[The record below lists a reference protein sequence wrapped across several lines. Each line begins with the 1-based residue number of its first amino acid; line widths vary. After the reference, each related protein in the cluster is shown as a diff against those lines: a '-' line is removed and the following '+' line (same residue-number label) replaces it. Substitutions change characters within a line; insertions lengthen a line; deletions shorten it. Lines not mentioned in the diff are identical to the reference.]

1 MAVNNYDRHLLIIPE
16 DDAYRDIANG
26 FVGHF
31 AVADKKIRVEK
42 PAGGWLKLRQSFT
55 QDHEKGLR
63 QYPKRHVLM
72 LLDLD
77 GSPNRAQEFT
87 NAISKDIRERVF
99 LLCCR
104 NEAENVKKE
113 LGYGHFEPIG
123 QQMAQSCY
131 DNARD
136 APESP
141 WTCGQLRQNEGEL
154 RRLAEAVC
162 SFLFLS

>member
-1 MAVNNYDRHLLIIPE
+1 
-16 DDAYRDIANG
+16 
-26 FVGHF
+26 
-31 AVADKKIRVEK
+31 
-42 PAGGWLKLRQSFT
+42 
-55 QDHEKGLR
+55 
-63 QYPKRHVLM
+63 M

-77 GSPNRAQEFT
+77 GSPNRAQEVT

-99 LLCCR
+99 LLCCKD
-104 NEAENVKKE
+104 EAENVKKE
-113 LGYGHFEPIG
+113 LGYGHLEPIG

-141 WTCGQLRQNEGEL
+141 WMCRQLRQNERKL
-154 RRLAEAVC
+154 SRLAEAVC